1 MASKLGRIYYLTSLN
16 EAPKVGEIKKVGQS
30 LVITYDGINY
40 GTPTEW
46 ITKAFSGSG
55 KLIQYPDI
63 PKYQAET
70 PRKPTSYQPPPR
82 KRSFGDFA

>member
-1 MASKLGRIYYLTSLN
+1 MASNLGRIYYLTAIN
-16 EAPKVGEIKKVGQS
+16 EAPKVGDIKKDGI
-30 LVITYDGINY
+30 LYDGVKY
-40 GTPTEW
+40 ATPTQW
-46 ITKAFSGSG
+46 IKDAFQFSG
-55 KLIQYPDI
+55 KLVQYPDI